1 MQSASSKPCVHVPRE
16 DIREGARRGD
26 THSPRTANTSHTSF
40 RQLQADQ
47 VHSSV
52 VDEAKASPNW
62 SDEANVNT
70 SDVHNWSDEATSSDV
85 DEERSRLS
93 PDAHSWSDEEGK
105 LSVPSDEEP
114 ADLGE
119 GRGDDSEEGDDDEG
133 DEEGDE
139 GDDSDG
145 ESIIR
150 SLDMKRD
157 EENWVRKMCKKLL
170 ILKVRKS
177 LAQTW
182 KSVTG
187 TRFFIYCTCLG
198 DERHRLFAGGGDF
211 AARV

>member
-1 MQSASSKPCVHVPRE
+1 M
-16 DIREGARRGD
+16 
-26 THSPRTANTSHTSF
+26 
-40 RQLQADQ
+40 
-47 VHSSV
+47 HSSV

-70 SDVHNWSDEATSSDV
+70 SDVHTWSDEATSSDV
-85 DEERSRLS
+85 DEESNEEGKLS
-93 PDAHSWSDEEGK
+93 WSDNWSDEEGK

-157 EENWVRKMCKKLL
+157 EEDWVRKMCKKLL
-170 ILKVRKS
+170 ILKVHKS
-177 LAQTW
+177 LAQAW